1 MRLRLRP
8 IAGRTPTATQ
18 PGFTLIELL
27 VVIAV
32 IAILTGILVPTIT
45 AARRNAKI
53 AGTRNLITQI
63 ESGLQQYAEN
73 LGAFPPDKIDT
84 VTVDGDSVKLI
95 RFGTLPDRSDNP
107 VTDFAN
113 ITFEPS
119 PPCVASAEALY
130 YYLANQ
136 NATARHPYLQI
147 QHERQ
152 ASDMNKNGVREVL
165 DAWSRPILYNRP
177 PFRGQADDYFN
188 YPEPADGLQNP
199 RGFDLFGI
207 IPGRWSGRIDV
218 VEPQGSTLAAYNLEA
233 LELYG
238 SGARDSNVI
247 ANW

>member
-8 IAGRTPTATQ
+8 TAGRTHTATQ

-32 IAILTGILVPTIT
+32 IVILTGILVPTIT

-63 ESGLQQYAEN
+63 ESGLQQYAET
-73 LGAFPPDKIDT
+73 LGAFPPDKIDGT
-84 VTVDGDSVKLI
+84 ATLI
-95 RFGTLPDRSDNP
+95 KFGTLTNRSDDP
-107 VTDFAN
+107 VTDFNN
-113 ITFEPS
+113 ISFTPS
-119 PPCVASAEALY
+119 PACVASAEALY

-147 QHERQ
+147 QQERQ

-165 DAWSRPILYNRP
+165 DAWGRPILYNRP
-177 PFRGQADDYFN
+177 PFRDQAADTFN
-188 YPEPADGLQNP
+188 YPEPTDGLRNP
-199 RGFDLFGI
+199 RGFDLFAI
-207 IPGRWSGRIDV
+207 IPGRWSGRIEV
-218 VEPQGSTLAAYNLEA
+218 VEPQGSTLAQYNLEA
-233 LELYG
+233 LALYG
-238 SGARDSNVI
+238 SGARDNQVI